1 LKKSIDKDFS
11 LWYYICVIA
20 YKDTTEG
27 GSMKQYIDLFKTLSD
42 ETRLRIMVLLSE
54 KELCVCQIE
63 AALGLPQT
71 KVSRHLTVLRY
82 AGLAKDRRDG
92 LWIYY
97 SLAEPKNRV
106 EENLFNCFR
115 ECLRKEES
123 FKADLANMK
132 KCIARPLE
140 VIAEMVRKS

>member
-1 LKKSIDKDFS
+1 
-11 LWYYICVIA
+11 
-20 YKDTTEG
+20 
-27 GSMKQYIDLFKTLSD
+27 MKQYVDLFKALSD

-63 AALGLPQT
+63 AALGLPQA

-97 SLAEPKNRV
+97 SLAEPKNKV

-115 ECLRKEES
+115 ECLRKEK
-123 FKADLANMK
+123 FFRVDLANMK

-140 VIAEMVRKS
+140 TIAEMVRKS